1 VATIK
6 KNESMRGFDVSG
18 KTEIATTGYLEFD
31 IGELSALI
39 NFSTHVIALFWKTA
53 LIIPVVLIFES

>member
-1 VATIK
+1 
-6 KNESMRGFDVSG
+6 MRGFDVSG